1 MAIESKNL
9 LVWVKAM
16 SRGQALP
23 LDASEIHDSLG
34 AAETYA
40 ASPIAYAGQTVKAL
54 GNDGKYHEYIIQ
66 PSDAGYVL
74 EEVGAVNPSDLRQY
88 VVVNDTLPE
97 SGQEQGILYIQPAAK
112 TGSVWNGTS
121 WVQVFTDVQAS
132 LDSFD
137 SRVEAVE
144 SALDTKAPLENP
156 AFTGSVTI
164 DGDEVAVKTYVDTLF
179 AQLGETVTV
188 PSIVDGENVLP
199 TIGYKAGQMWRV
211 AAAGTY
217 AGEKCE
223 VGDLILCIKDYSED
237 SASNADFMAV
247 QANIDGAV
255 TSDANA
261 VSVGEIAVFNAVT
274 GKVIGASGVQI
285 ASLNDAISKAHE
297 HSNKEQL
304 DSYDK
309 TQTELL
315 AAAATEAQAKI
326 DALQSAL
333 EASIEGK
340 ADKGTTLADYG
351 ITDAYTQETIDA
363 KLQTIT
369 DNLNTKVTGTEVD
382 AKISTAKTETLE
394 QAASAATET
403 LETRIGD
410 IPDGTSVK
418 EYVDSMSNTGSADV
432 STAIA
437 QAKEQAINTSKA
449 YTDNQLKIKE
459 F

>member
-34 AAETYA
+34 AAEAYA
-40 ASPIAYAGQTVKAL
+40 TSPIAYAGQTIKAL
-54 GNDGKYHEYIIQ
+54 GNDNKYHEYIIQ
-66 PSDAGYVL
+66 PSEAGYTL
-74 EEVGAVNPSDLRQY
+74 EEVGAVNPSDLKQY
-88 VVVNDTLPE
+88 VIISDTLPE

-112 TGSVWNGTS
+112 TGSVWNGSGWT
-121 WVQVFTDVQAS
+121 QVFTDVQAS
-132 LDSFD
+132 LDSLD

-144 SALDTKAPLENP
+144 STLDSKAPLENP
-156 AFTGSVTI
+156 AFTGSITL

-179 AQLGETVTV
+179 AQLGEAVTV
-188 PSIVDGENVLP
+188 PSIVDGDNALP
-199 TIGYKAGQMWRV
+199 TTGYKAGQMWRV

-223 VGDLILCIKDYSED
+223 VGDLILCIKDYVEG
-237 SASNADFMAV
+237 SASNSDFMAV

-255 TSDANA
+255 TSDADA
-261 VSVGEIAVFNAVT
+261 VSVGEVAVFNAVT

-309 TQTELL
+309 TQEELL
-315 AAAATEAQAKI
+315 AAAATEAQSKI
-326 DALQSAL
+326 DAVQSAL
-333 EASIEGK
+333 DAAIDGK

-351 ITDAYTQETIDA
+351 ITDVYTKEVMDA
-363 KLQTIT
+363 QLQTIT
-369 DNLNTKVTGTEVD
+369 DNLNTKITGAEVD
-382 AKISTAKTETLE
+382 DKVSAAKTEVLE

-403 LETRIGD
+403 LEKRIGD
-410 IPDGTSVK
+410 IPSGTSVK

-449 YTDNQLKIKE
+449 YTDSQLKIKE